1 MTAVEMRLVTSIAN
15 ARSGFYSS
23 SENILNVNVTKLSNF
38 CFQVPIFRLKVF
50 KKCSKLS
57 VIQCSHPDEVLAVTY
72 TTLPAV

>member
-38 CFQVPIFRLKVF
+38 CFQVPIFRLKVL
-50 KKCSKLS
+50 KKT
-57 VIQCSHPDEVLAVTY
+57 Q
-72 TTLPAV
+72 